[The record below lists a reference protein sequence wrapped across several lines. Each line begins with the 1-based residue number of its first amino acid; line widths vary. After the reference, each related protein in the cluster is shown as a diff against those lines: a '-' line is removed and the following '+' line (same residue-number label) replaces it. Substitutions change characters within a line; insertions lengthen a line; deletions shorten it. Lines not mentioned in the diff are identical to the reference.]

1 MWKELRPTL
10 VLMLLPIL
18 SLRIVEAPQRFVF
31 LAPLFIFLS
40 LIDPWPW
47 SFPFSSPPLS
57 PRLIPESEPAERT
70 GPELFS
76 AVVTASLCSLP
87 PLHESILKTPEPAH
101 DLYYEHRLPL
111 GAVTN
116 RPRFGGAT
124 RLDDFEVM
132 ALAPQVHRLAR
143 PCADPRCGLNAA
155 PGSADRNRKKAAASR
170 GKIQLAVHGYIVEK
184 KRRGRVSHSAHSLFL
199 SPPQPTQPTPPPHQD
214 EDVYGLPDQ
223 TITFLVA
230 FFGDA
235 VPRFLA
241 LFSRPGVKVD
251 DVEGASTNVGADVA
265 TDIESAD
272 SRGPLNGS
280 YFSRPSL
287 YSCHLSTRGHGRFR
301 SRPRRCP
308 RGRFPSP
315 SLPSA
320 LDRKLFSAVVT
331 ASLCSLPP
339 LHESILKTPE
349 PAHDVD
355 IGP

>member
-1 MWKELRPTL
+1 MSPSSRP
-10 VLMLLPIL
+10 P
-18 SLRIVEAPQRFVF
+18 
-31 LAPLFIFLS
+31 
-40 LIDPWPW
+40 
-47 SFPFSSPPLS
+47 SPPMTS
-57 PRLIPESEPAERT
+57 TSVPEKQEF
-70 GPELFS
+70 G
-76 AVVTASLCSLP
+76 
-87 PLHESILKTPEPAH
+87 TPSK
-101 DLYYEHRLPL
+101 LYYEHRLPL

-143 PCADPRCGLNAA
+143 PCADP
-155 PGSADRNRKKAAASR
+155 
-170 GKIQLAVHGYIVEK
+170 H
-184 KRRGRVSHSAHSLFL
+184 
-199 SPPQPTQPTPPPHQD
+199 
-214 EDVYGLPDQ
+214 Q

-280 YFSRPSL
+280 
-287 YSCHLSTRGHGRFR
+287 
-301 SRPRRCP
+301 
-308 RGRFPSP
+308 
-315 SLPSA
+315 
-320 LDRKLFSAVVT
+320 AVVT